1 MNLLFF
7 GKALLGMGC
16 VSWGR
21 FMAIGMD
28 MVSFSTFRILKND
41 GGLRK
46 DDEMVEN
53 PWTQMKK
60 RAFGSLLCR

>member
-1 MNLLFF
+1 LEKHFWEW
-7 GKALLGMGC
+7 GVCLGEG
-16 VSWGR
+16 SW
-21 FMAIGMD
+21 AIGMD

-46 DDEMVEN
+46 DDGMVER

>member
-1 MNLLFF
+1 
-7 GKALLGMGC
+7 

-46 DDEMVEN
+46 DDGMVEH